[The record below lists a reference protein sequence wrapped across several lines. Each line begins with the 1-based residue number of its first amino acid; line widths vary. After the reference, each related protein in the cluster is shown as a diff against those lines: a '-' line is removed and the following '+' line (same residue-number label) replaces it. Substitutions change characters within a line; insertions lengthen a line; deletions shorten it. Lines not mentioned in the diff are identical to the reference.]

1 MILGDDYD
9 RVCILEVAH
18 SVLLKAKKYRCTS
31 TVFIDALWLILL
43 WIPAQAFTQEPYQ
56 LKPADPIIESW
67 RWSTFSELQG
77 KNVRCVNHAFDST
90 LWFGTNHTLIN
101 YDGYSWQH
109 YIIPDSISNTPVLSV
124 YPDKTGEIFFGTGEG
139 LFKMDALGWT
149 KIFPVHKQLK
159 APVKDIIRLP
169 DGTLLASLA
178 KQGSQH
184 SLSGLLAVRDS
195 QLTLYTP
202 TRAFNELSQALPGK
216 ITLKP
221 FPKEFALPR
230 SQETSIQDL
239 SLGASGRL
247 YLAISEKNEYGKLV
261 IYDHYSKLGTG
272 EYQLYDSVNGPGFRG
287 EVHVEEA
294 PGGNTWVISNAHD
307 LSTYFFDGQAWHAVR
322 LSDLFGGIDSQN
334 SLMITDD
341 GAVWIGGYGRFFVYE
356 NENWKEY
363 KYPDVSFSSSS
374 RLLFSEAPD
383 GKILVVDKLGEG
395 YLYNNTDNVWRTY
408 PELIFQLENN
418 DEHWFLSYEGRAV
431 HFKNGSSLS
440 YGTEQGLIDTPVKL
454 FNTSYG
460 EIWAIGGHEGLAA
473 VAFYNGDSW
482 EKRVFPEVSWSFDYR
497 AVYEASDGSVWLG
510 SSADIRHDLGQYGG
524 VVQFLA
530 PQINKDSLIHYSEK
544 TEPTIPTAC
553 YGIGESSDGT
563 MWFGGR
569 AIWRL
574 NENNW
579 AKIDSL
585 IEFEGYTDF
594 ISTDPNYNVW
604 FGSRHYGI
612 FKLDSLSWTQYTMN
626 EGLPGNNIFNIHT
639 PSENEVW
646 AVTRDGVGYFDG
658 VAWSSEI
665 FPSAF
670 EILPEMQIKKGLKNE
685 YWLVYVPSEWI
696 RRGLSPSIS
705 DVKPSQFKT
714 VRYTPGKQAPQ
725 TTIESYST
733 EIQVNDGEN
742 VVFWRGK
749 DYMENTNDTR
759 LEYSW
764 RLNESE
770 WSPFR
775 KKSYQQLIG
784 LSAGNYR
791 FQVRAR
797 DHDFN
802 IETGPATIEFEVVPP
817 WWFSWQFILIM
828 AIALL
833 IIVRL
838 EVRIIRRNK
847 TLGTLNSVL
856 QKKSGHLEKQN
867 VQIEAQKQE
876 IKNNYEDLKKLS
888 QSRLQFFTNVSHEFR
903 TPLGL
908 IQSPLEELVKPG
920 KSLPKTL
927 IDKYHLIIQRNAN
940 RLFRLV
946 NQVLEVYKIEHTT
959 LDFNP
964 SNGDLVNFVRDILE
978 LFDQILM
985 QKEIKLNI
993 HSDHETLFLSFDHDK
1008 IEKIIFNLLS
1018 NAIKN
1023 VKHPGEITVLI
1034 AKIDTTEGTQSTVRL
1049 EVMDN
1054 GVGIPIDHQ
1063 TRIFERFFHIDSGSQ
1078 QDFHSGVGI
1087 GLAYI
1092 KDLVHAHGG
1101 NISVKSNPGEFTV
1114 FTVDLPFIPA
1124 EKQNDHVSNSIST
1137 GIHKALEELEISLIS
1152 NEPGNVST
1160 ELYDDIKVL
1169 IIEDD
1174 PDTRFLMSQSLG
1186 EYFVIMEAPNGK
1198 EGYKL
1203 AKEQKPD
1210 LIISDIMLPG
1220 MSGVEICARLK
1231 EDFNTSHIPI
1241 LLLSAK
1247 TTRSDRIDGYEAG
1260 ADGYLDKPLSLKLLK
1275 SRVFTLINNRRKLQA
1290 KSKGQFGLQSLQTQ
1304 ETSLDDA
1311 FINKL
1316 LKTIENFLE
1325 DPGLDAE
1332 KLSQEMGVSRV
1343 QLYRKV
1349 KTLTDQTVNELIKS
1363 VRLKHAES
1371 LLKSGKFTVAEVAYK
1386 TGFNAP
1392 NNFATYFKKHFHKSP
1407 SEYIRK

>member
-1 MILGDDYD
+1 MTIGNVYD
-9 RVCILEVAH
+9 RAYISELAH
-18 SVLLKAKKYRCTS
+18 GVLLKAKKYCRTFAIL
-31 TVFIDALWLILL
+31 TDILWVILL
-43 WIPAQAFTQEPYQ
+43 WIPIQAFAQEPYQ
-56 LKPADPIIESW
+56 LKPTDPVIESW
-67 RWSTFSELQG
+67 RWSTLTELQG

-90 LWFGTNHTLIN
+90 LWFGTDNALIH
-101 YDGYSWQH
+101 YDGYTWQH
-109 YIIPDSISNTPVLSV
+109 YAKPDSISGTPVLSV
-124 YPDKTGEIFFGTGEG
+124 YPEKKGNVFFGTDEG
-139 LFKMDALGWT
+139 LFKMDESGWT
-149 KIFPVHKQLK
+149 KIFPVNSQLK
-159 APVKDIIRLP
+159 ASVKDIIRLP
-169 DGTLLASLA
+169 DGTILASLA
-178 KQGSQH
+178 KQGSQS
-184 SLSGLLAVRDS
+184 SLSGLLAVGDS
-195 QLTLYTP
+195 QLTLYTS
-202 TRAFNELSQALPGK
+202 TGAFNELSQKLSAEIK
-216 ITLKP
+216 LKP
-221 FPKEFALPR
+221 FPKEFALKG
-230 SQETSIQDL
+230 SKETSIEDL
-239 SLGASGRL
+239 SLGASGKL

-261 IYDHYSKLGTG
+261 TYDHYSKLGTD
-272 EYQLYDSVNGPGFRG
+272 EYQLYDSVNGPEFRG
-287 EVHVEEA
+287 EAHVEEA
-294 PGGNTWVISNAHD
+294 PDGKIWVISNAHN
-307 LSTYFFDGQAWHAVR
+307 LSTYFFDGQVWHTVR

-334 SLMITDD
+334 SLMITDE
-341 GAVWIGGYGRFFVYE
+341 GAVWIGGYGRFFIYE
-356 NENWKEY
+356 NERWKEY

-374 RLLFSEAPD
+374 RLFFSEAPD

-395 YLYNNTDNVWRTY
+395 YLYNNTNKVWRSY
-408 PELIFQLENN
+408 PELIFQLENVN
-418 DEHWFLSYEGRAV
+418 ERWFLSYEGKAV
-431 HFKNGSSLS
+431 LLKNGSFFSH
-440 YGTEQGLIDTPVKL
+440 GTEQGLIDTPVKL

-460 EIWAIGGHEGLAA
+460 EIWAIGSHKGFAA
-473 VAFYNGDSW
+473 VAFYNGNSW
-482 EKRVFPEVSWSFDYR
+482 EKRVFPEVSWGFDYR
-497 AVYEASDGSVWLG
+497 AVYEASDGSVWIG
-510 SSADIRHDLGQYGG
+510 SSADIRHDLGQNGG

-530 PQINKDSLIHYSEK
+530 PQIDKDSLIHYSIK
-544 TEPTIPTAC
+544 TDPMVPTAC
-553 YGIGESSDGT
+553 YGIGESCDGT

-585 IEFEGYTDF
+585 IEFEDYTDF
-594 ISTDPNYNVW
+594 ISTDPNYTVW

-626 EGLPGNNIFNIHT
+626 EGLPGNNIFHIHT
-639 PSENEVW
+639 SGKDEVW

-670 EILPEMQIKKGLKNE
+670 DMLPEMQIKKGLENE

-696 RRGLSPSIS
+696 RRGLSPGIS

-714 VRYTPGKQAPQ
+714 IRYTPGKQAPQ

-733 EIQVNDGEN
+733 EIQAGDGEN
-742 VVFWRGK
+742 VVFWSGK

-784 LSAGNYR
+784 LAAGNYH

-802 IETGPATIEFEVVPP
+802 IETVPATIEFEVIPP
-817 WWFSWQFILIM
+817 WWFSWQFILII

-833 IIVRL
+833 IIVIL

-856 QKKSGHLEKQN
+856 QKKSESLQKQN

-876 IKNNYEDLKKLS
+876 IKNNYEDLKHLS

-946 NQVLEVYKIEHTT
+946 NQILEVYKIEHTT
-959 LDFNP
+959 LDFSP
-964 SNGDLVNFVRDILE
+964 SNGDIISFVRDILE

-985 QKEIKLNI
+985 QKEIKLTI
-993 HSDHETLFLSFDHDK
+993 HTVHDTLFINFDHDK

-1023 VKHPGEITVLI
+1023 VTPPGEITVAI
-1034 AKIDTTEGTQSTVRL
+1034 AKMDNIEGAQSTVRL
-1049 EVMDN
+1049 EVIDN
-1054 GVGIPIDHQ
+1054 GVGIPKDHQ

-1078 QDFHSGVGI
+1078 EDFHSGVGI

-1101 NISVKSNPGEFTV
+1101 DIRVKSDPGECTV
-1114 FTVDLPFIPA
+1114 FTVDLPYIPL
-1124 EKQNDHVSNSIST
+1124 ETQSDHTSNSIST
-1137 GIHKALEELEISLIS
+1137 GIYKALEELEISLIS
-1152 NEPGNVST
+1152 NDPENVST

-1169 IIEDD
+1169 MIEDD
-1174 PDTRFLMSQSLG
+1174 PDTLFLMSQSLG
-1186 EYFVIMEAPNGK
+1186 EYFVIMEASDGK

-1203 AKEQKPD
+1203 AKEEKPD
-1210 LIISDIMLPG
+1210 LIITDIMLPG
-1220 MSGVEICARLK
+1220 MSGVELCSRLK
-1231 EDFNTSHIPI
+1231 EDLNTSHIPI

-1247 TTRSDRIDGYEAG
+1247 TTQSDRIDGYEAG
-1260 ADGYLDKPLSLKLLK
+1260 ADGYLDKPLSLQLLR

-1290 KSKGQFGLQSLQTQ
+1290 RSKGQFGLQSLQTQ
-1304 ETSLDDA
+1304 ETSSDDA

-1316 LKTIENFLE
+1316 LKTIEHFLG
-1325 DPGLDAE
+1325 DSGLDAE

-1363 VRLKHAES
+1363 IRLKHAES
-1371 LLKSGKFTVAEVAYK
+1371 LLRSGKFTVAEVAYK

-1407 SEYIRK
+1407 SEYIKK